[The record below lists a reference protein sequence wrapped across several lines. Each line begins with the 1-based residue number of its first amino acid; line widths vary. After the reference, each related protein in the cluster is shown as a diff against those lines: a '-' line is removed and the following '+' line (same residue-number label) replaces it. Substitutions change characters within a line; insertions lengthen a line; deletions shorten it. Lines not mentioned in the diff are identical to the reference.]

1 MVFFALQKVLSLIR
15 PHLFIYVFIFI
26 TLGSGSKRS
35 CYDFCQS
42 VLPIFSSKS
51 FIVSGLTFRSLI
63 YFELNFVY
71 SVRQCYNSI
80 LLHVAVQFSQHY
92 LLKRLSFLHCMHL
105 PPLSQTVLCVC
116 YAKLLQSCPTICNL
130 MDGSPPGSSV
140 HRILQVRILE

>member
-1 MVFFALQKVLSLIR
+1 M
-15 PHLFIYVFIFI
+15 
-26 TLGSGSKRS
+26 
-35 CYDFCQS
+35 
-42 VLPIFSSKS
+42 FSSRS
-51 FIVSGLTFRSLI
+51 FMVSLLTFRSLFH
-63 YFELNFVY
+63 FEFILVYCVRKCLNFT
-71 SVRQCYNSI
+71 

-140 HRILQVRILE
+140 HRILQVRILEWVAILSFRGSSHPGVEPASLMSPVLAGRFFTTSATWEAH